1 MKLWGKELTKED
13 AINEINRLK
22 AEIYSIE
29 HSEAYARYSDAGD
42 DRLWYQIEAKLD
54 EIEMLEEAYGIESDD
69 NYDEWED

>member
-22 AEIYSIE
+22 AEIYNIE
-29 HSEAYARYSDAGD
+29 HSKDYARYSDAGD

-54 EIEMLEEAYGIESDD
+54 EIEMLEEAYSIESDD
-69 NYDEWED
+69 NYNEWED